1 MTDREANVIVTNL
14 SLDEILIAMQPTE
27 KDRLEAIEF
36 VNKLNTPN
44 ENTENPK
51 S

>member
-14 SLDEILIAMQPTE
+14 SLDDILIAIQPTE

-36 VNKLNTPN
+36 VKQLKEQYPN
-44 ENTENPK
+44 EENKP
-51 S
+51 